1 MARGRI
7 EETLDALAAL
17 RRAPVTAESQRALRA
32 GLAARS
38 APVVAKAAQVTGEL
52 ALRALAADVAAAFD
66 RFLVD
71 PVKTDPGCR
80 AKTEIVRALHD
91 LGDDPAGVFLRGI
104 RHVQMEPVYGGREDS
119 APELRA
125 LSAVGLV
132 RIGHPSAIREA
143 AELLADPAPAARIGA
158 ARALAYSG
166 DAAAEPLLRLR
177 ARVGDDDPAVLSE
190 CLDALLAIAPG
201 RGLDFVARF
210 LDAADPAVQEAA
222 ALALGGSR
230 RREALPLLR
239 AWWER
244 TVPVDLRR
252 TGLLAIAMLRH
263 DEALALLVELVA
275 TATGPDARDAI
286 AALGTFRHDD
296 ALRARVAAA
305 VLGRRDVDLRGAF
318 DRAF

>member
-1 MARGRI
+1 VARGRI
-7 EETLDALAAL
+7 EATLDALGAL
-17 RRAPVTAESQRALRA
+17 RRAPVTDASQRALRA

-38 APVVAKAAQVTGEL
+38 SHVVARAAQVIGEL
-52 ALRALAADVAAAFD
+52 ALRPLAADVATAFD

-80 AKTEIVRALHD
+80 AKIEIARALHD
-91 LGDDPAGVFLRGI
+91 LGDDPRGVFLRGI
-104 RHVQMEPVYGGREDS
+104 RHVQLEPVYGGREDS

-125 LSAVGLV
+125 LCAVGLV
-132 RIGHPSAIREA
+132 RIGHPSAVLEA
-143 AELLADPAPAARIGA
+143 AELLADRAPAARIGA

-166 DAAAEPLLRLR
+166 DAASEPLLRLK
-177 ARVGDDDPAVLSE
+177 ALVGDDDPAVLSE
-190 CLDALLAIAPG
+190 CLDALLALAPG
-201 RGLDFVARF
+201 RGLPFVARF

-239 AWWER
+239 GWWER
-244 TVPVDLRR
+244 SVPVDLRR

-263 DEALALLVELVA
+263 DEALDLLVGLVG

-286 AALGTFRHDD
+286 AALATFRHDD

-305 VLGRRDVDLRGAF
+305 IAARTDVDLRAAF